1 MPSRKLLMVCLTSL
15 LCAGAVSSCASKPDG
30 LQTHPSA
37 ELLAVEPGP
46 EYPAAGFTSTAAR
59 DAFYTDLL
67 TWARKGWAKV
77 AGNCAYAKER
87 GMPDAPC

>member
-1 MPSRKLLMVCLTSL
+1 LS
-15 LCAGAVSSCASKPDG
+15 
-30 LQTHPSA
+30 
-37 ELLAVEPGP
+37 VEPAP
-46 EYPAAGFTSTAAR
+46 EYPAAAYTSTAAR

-67 TWARKGWAKV
+67 TWARLGWAKV